1 MTRSIITSLFILCS
15 VLSVAQSNDL
25 EKTFRERLKSQSHL
39 NKTIVCRFT
48 QTKKVKNI
56 KNTVITNGDFF
67 YDNAGKMA
75 LIYKEP
81 AGDKLIMNNS
91 SFSITAGGKTFA
103 VDAASNPMM
112 AQISAMM
119 QASMSGAVSDLGRG
133 WKMDVKEG
141 ESAIVV
147 TLIPEDRRV
156 RKYLS
161 NMIMDF
167 DDDNLTLNMLRI
179 NETSGGFTEYKF
191 FDKKL
196 NQKFDD
202 AVFNN

>member
-1 MTRSIITSLFILCS
+1 MIRSLITSLFILCTAI
-15 VLSVAQSNDL
+15 SVAQGSDL
-25 EKTFRERLKSQSHL
+25 EKSFRERLKLQSNL
-39 NKTIVCRFT
+39 NKTIVCQFT

-56 KNTVITNGDFF
+56 KNSVITNGDFF
-67 YDNAGKMA
+67 YDNMGMMA

-81 AGDKLIMNNS
+81 AGDKLIMKNS

-103 VDAASNPMM
+103 VDASSNPMM
-112 AQISAMM
+112 AQISTMM
-119 QASMSGAVSDLGRG
+119 QACMSGAVSDLGRG

-141 ESAIVV
+141 DAAIVV
-147 TLIPEDRRV
+147 TLVPEDRRI

-161 NMIMDF
+161 SMRMDF
-167 DDDNLTLNMLRI
+167 DDENLTLNILRI
-179 NETSGGFTEYKF
+179 DETSGGFTEYKF

-196 NQKFDD
+196 NQKLDE